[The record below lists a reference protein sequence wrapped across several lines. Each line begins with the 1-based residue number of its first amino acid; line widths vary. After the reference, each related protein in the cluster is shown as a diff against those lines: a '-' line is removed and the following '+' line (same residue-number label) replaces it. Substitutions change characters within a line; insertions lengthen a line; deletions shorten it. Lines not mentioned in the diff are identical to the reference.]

1 MEASAALWRTTLT
14 VAIASLHAMIIYV
27 LGTASPRIYRGPDTS
42 VIDAEVIPLARPISK
57 PPSLPPV
64 MLHPGRPIAPPALF
78 ITIDLPPEPA
88 PVPASE
94 GIETRDSGDHRY
106 PVAVTT
112 TPPDVDPF
120 PVIGPVPISGPR
132 GVDRYPN
139 ASMKARESGAVVM
152 KICVSPEGK
161 VDSVE
166 LAHSSGFPRLDQV
179 ALGIASEYRFQP
191 ATRRGHPVAAC
202 ALYWIAFKVI

>member
-1 MEASAALWRTTLT
+1 MEASAALWRTTLA

-27 LGTASPRIYRGPDTS
+27 LGTAASPRIYRSPDPS
-42 VIDAEVIPLARPISK
+42 VIDAEVIPLTRPISK
-57 PPSLPPV
+57 PPLLPPV
-64 MLHPGRPIAPPALF
+64 MLHPGRPIAPLALF
-78 ITIDLPPEPA
+78 ITINLPPEP
-88 PVPASE
+88 VPASD
-94 GIETRDSGDHRY
+94 GIETRDRGDHRY

-112 TPPDVDPF
+112 TPPEVDPF
-120 PVIGPVPISGPR
+120 PVIGPMPISGPR
-132 GVDRYPN
+132 GADRYPN
-139 ASMKARESGAVVM
+139 ASMKAKETGAVVM

-166 LAHSSGFPRLDQV
+166 LTHSSGFPRLDQA

-202 ALYWIAFKVI
+202 ALYWIAFKIT